1 MSIKKYKQTCI
12 SFLKEDNL
20 IKQLYEENGFE
31 KTNFSYDNFI
41 EKYFFSSKLFMFKLE
56 ITLMSEDNL
65 TKKNVKEK
73 FFKKEILNFL
83 QKMKSDKE
91 IINKKSNLKVIFDN
105 HFNFIKNFDLFQ

>member
-1 MSIKKYKQTCI
+1 M
-12 SFLKEDNL
+12 
-20 IKQLYEENGFE
+20 
-31 KTNFSYDNFI
+31 
-41 EKYFFSSKLFMFKLE
+41 
-56 ITLMSEDNL
+56 
-65 TKKNVKEK
+65 KNQ